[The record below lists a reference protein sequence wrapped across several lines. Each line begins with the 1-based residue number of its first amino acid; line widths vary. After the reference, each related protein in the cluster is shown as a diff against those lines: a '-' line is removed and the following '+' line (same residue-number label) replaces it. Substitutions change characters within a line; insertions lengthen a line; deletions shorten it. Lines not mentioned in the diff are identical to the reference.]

1 MPLQMC
7 LATQLVIIFILC
19 LLCILLC
26 SLFSALSP
34 AARTTSQYQAS
45 MQKWPNKLCR
55 NHWAENTS
63 EAYLANPEIED
74 LNKMQSQS
82 LLGCGSGLPPSLGL
96 HSFPQLFPGLGH
108 GLFLSHEW
116 VERCQSPDVV
126 IAPGHPLHLS
136 PTAMGI
142 WHPKSSVPC
151 KSLRQGWLFCLNVC
165 FRLPASPASAIMTLV
180 LLSTGNVGCF
190 QGSGW
195 NEGKGLF
202 ISLQRVWGM
211 TSAQV
216 LKFPLSWA

>member
-1 MPLQMC
+1 MQSSLPFPQQH
-7 LATQLVIIFILC
+7 ARQLNIK
-19 LLCILLC
+19 
-26 SLFSALSP
+26 P
-34 AARTTSQYQAS
+34 Q
-45 MQKWPNKLCR
+45 CR
-55 NHWAENTS
+55 NDPISYAEIT
-63 EAYLANPEIED
+63 EQKILVRPTLANPEIED

-82 LLGCGSGLPPSLGL
+82 FRGCGSGLPSSLGL

-108 GLFLSHEW
+108 GLSLSHEW
-116 VERCQSPDVV
+116 AERGQSPNVD

-142 WHPKSSVPC
+142 WHPKSSVLC
-151 KSLRQGWLFCLNVC
+151 KSLHRCWLFCLNVC
-165 FRLPASPASAIMTLV
+165 FRLPASLASAIMTLV

-202 ISLQRVWGM
+202 ISLQRVWGT

-216 LKFPLSWA
+216 VKFPLSRA